1 MATAVQTNRTRKK
14 GRDMFLASLAS
25 TGNVGLSVS
34 AAGVGRSTVY
44 DWREK
49 DEGFAQEWESALG
62 AAADVLEAEA
72 RRRAAKGIL
81 EPVFYQGEKV
91 GTVRKYSDLLL
102 IFLMKAANRRRFDPD
117 GYVKLSLHEELAGKQ
132 QELEDRLDKILDALP
147 SQPEHRPER

>member
-1 MATAVQTNRTRKK
+1 MAQRTPDDRTTKK
-14 GRDMFLASLAS
+14 RSFLKSLAA
-25 TGNVGLSVS
+25 TGNITLSCG
-34 AAGVGRSTVY
+34 AAGAARSVVY
-44 DWREK
+44 EWREK
-49 DEGFAQEWESALG
+49 DEGFAQEWDSALE

-132 QELEDRLDKILDALP
+132 QELEDRLDKILAALP
-147 SQPEHRPER
+147 AQPEQPGKMRR